1 MRQVRKSD
9 RRATRQY
16 RKEVR
21 AERRAERRENRGW
34 DFGAEG
40 GDETMM
46 FKEPAGKLRSRGT
59 KPATSGIFQPK
70 FDPENDP
77 NWFRHNGA

>member
-1 MRQVRKSD
+1 MRQN
-9 RRATRQY
+9 RRENRRLTRQ
-16 RKEVR
+16 
-21 AERRAERRENRGW
+21 ARREAREERRENRGW
-34 DFGAEG
+34 DFGSEG

-46 FKEPAGKLRSRGT
+46 FRNSGKLRSRGT

-77 NWFRHNGA
+77 N